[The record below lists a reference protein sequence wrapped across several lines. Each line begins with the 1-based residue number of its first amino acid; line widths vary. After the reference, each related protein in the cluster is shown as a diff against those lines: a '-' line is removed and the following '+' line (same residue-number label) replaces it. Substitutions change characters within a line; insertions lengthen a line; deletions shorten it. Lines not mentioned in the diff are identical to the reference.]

1 MTTSAG
7 PDGAVAPADGE
18 QVIKGP
24 AGDDRSGARRSV
36 LWLEV
41 ALAVV
46 AFAVLCVLVLKRA
59 PQLVEPDDQA
69 YRGSIVGIADG
80 YWLTLSAAQVHA
92 VAAQT
97 GSMGG
102 VTGPFGPGGG
112 IAQWVRLADGRWI
125 SQKDPGFPFL
135 AAVFQALG
143 VIRWAQLFYGAL
155 GCAGLFIGARRWLGR
170 FGGAAA
176 VGLYCSSGA
185 ALLFAWR
192 EYMPTFTEA
201 SLIAAGTGLLL
212 WAMLAT
218 EAPARRRT
226 WVGLAAFIALEA
238 AVLSRYTNIVV
249 LACAVIAVLMAW
261 RMRGVGLPLK
271 ALWWWAGSVVAFGAG
286 VAVFNSLVYGG
297 PLKSGYRPGEITFA
311 LSAIGAN
318 LRYMPAHLMNTMPF
332 LVIGLLALAWII
344 GARAWSRR
352 ASAAEGQRAQARR
365 DLLVAVALFASWLA
379 VWGLYAAYTWTAH
392 PFGGTLQSVRF
403 YVPALGAISLLGAWL
418 VTRVPGQRAGRPM
431 LAAIAVV
438 VVIAGMFTLGARSYG
453 DMLSVNGGFV
463 ARICG
468 GRRPAPAVGQNGP
481 GTGKP
486 PAIHAV
492 HCAPPPG
499 APRHVV
505 LPGG

>member
-1 MTTSAG
+1 MTTSAAS
-7 PDGAVAPADGE
+7 DDAVAQADGE
-18 QVIKGP
+18 QGIKGP
-24 AGDDRSGARRSV
+24 AGDDRSGTRRSV

-46 AFAVLCVLVLKRA
+46 AFAVLCILVLKRA

-69 YRGSIVGIADG
+69 YRGSIVGITDG
-80 YWLTLSAAQVHA
+80 HWLTLSAAQVHA

-97 GSMGG
+97 GNMGG
-102 VTGPFGPGGG
+102 LNGPFGPGGG

-125 SQKDPGFPFL
+125 SEKDPGFPFL

-143 VIRWAQLFYGAL
+143 IIRWAQLFYGAL

-192 EYMPTFTEA
+192 EYMPTFVEA

-249 LACAVIAVLMAW
+249 LVCAVIAVLIAW

-271 ALWWWAGSVVAFGAG
+271 ALWWWTGSVVAFAAG
-286 VAVFNSLVYGG
+286 VAVFDSLVYGG

-318 LRYMPAHLMNTMPF
+318 LRYMPAHLMNAMPF
-332 LVIGLLALAWII
+332 LVLGLLALAWII
-344 GARAWSRR
+344 GAWAWSRR
-352 ASAAEGQRAQARR
+352 ASATEGQRAQARR
-365 DLLVAVALFASWLA
+365 DLLVAVPLFASWLA

-392 PFGGTLQSVRF
+392 PFGGTLPSVRF

-418 VTRVPGQRAGRPM
+418 VTRVPGQRAGRAI

-438 VVIAGMFTLGARSYG
+438 VVIAGMFTLGARSYSN
-453 DMLSVNGGFV
+453 MLSVNGGFV

-468 GRRPAPAVGQNGP
+468 GRRPAPVVRQNGP

-486 PAIHAV
+486 PAILDL
-492 HCAPPPG
+492 HCRVA
-499 APRHVV
+499 
-505 LPGG
+505 

>member
-1 MTTSAG
+1 MTMMFTYLRRELQ
-7 PDGAVAPADGE
+7 P
-18 QVIKGP
+18 
-24 AGDDRSGARRSV
+24 RSGTRRWV

-46 AFAVLCVLVLKRA
+46 AFAVLCVLVLTKA
-59 PQLVEPDDQA
+59 PLLVEPDDQA
-69 YRGSIVGIADG
+69 YRGSIVALTDG
-80 YWLTLSAAQVHA
+80 YWLTLSTAQYHA
-92 VAAQT
+92 VAAQA

-102 VTGPFGPGGG
+102 LNHPSGAGGG

-143 VIRWAQLFYGAL
+143 IIRWAQLFYGAL

-192 EYMPTFTEA
+192 EYMPTFVEA

-238 AVLSRYTNIVV
+238 AAFSRYTNIVV
-249 LACAVIAVLMAW
+249 LACAVITVLIAW
-261 RMRGVGLPLK
+261 RRGRAGLPLR
-271 ALWWWAGSVVAFGAG
+271 ALWWWAGSVVVFGAG

-297 PLKSGYRPGEITFA
+297 PLKTGYRPGEITFA

-318 LRYMPAHLMNTMPF
+318 LRYMPAHLMSAMLF
-332 LVIGLLALAWII
+332 LVIGLLALAWIT
-344 GARAWSRR
+344 GAWAWSRR
-352 ASAAEGQRAQARR
+352 ASAAGGQRAQARR
-365 DLLVAVALFASWLA
+365 DPLVAVALFASWLA

-418 VTRVPGQRAGRPM
+418 VTRVPGQRAGRAT
-431 LAAIAVV
+431 LAAIVV
-438 VVIAGMFTLGARSYG
+438 VLVIAGMFTLGARSYN
-453 DMLSVNGGFV
+453 DMLSVNGGSV
-463 ARICG
+463 AKICG
-468 GRRPAPAVGQNGP
+468 GRRPAPVVRQNGP

-486 PAIHAV
+486 PAGHPV
-492 HCAPPPG
+492 RCAPPSGGPRRA
-499 APRHVV
+499 APR
-505 LPGG
+505 GG